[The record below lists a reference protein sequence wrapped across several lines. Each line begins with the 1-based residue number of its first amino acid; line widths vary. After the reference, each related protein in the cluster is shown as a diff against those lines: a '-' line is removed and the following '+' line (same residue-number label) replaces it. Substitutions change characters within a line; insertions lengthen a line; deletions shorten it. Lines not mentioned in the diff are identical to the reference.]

1 MGRRKIEMAMV
12 KDGSSRQVT
21 FSKRRNGVFK
31 KANEL
36 ATLCG
41 AEVAVVAFSPGG
53 KPFSFG
59 QPSVGAVS
67 DRFLHRDQ
75 RKPNHGKTVVGSSKD
90 GAKVS
95 ILTQQL
101 NELLKQL
108 YDEKKRGE
116 MLEKAKEK
124 SGYKAPIINEMG
136 LQELGE
142 LKGSLERLREDIKA
156 RVNEMEA
163 SSSLLLLAKKPVH
176 ESERPVAKKVAKSYI

>member
-1 MGRRKIEMAMV
+1 MGRRKIEMTMV

-59 QPSVGAVS
+59 QPSVGVVS
-67 DRFLHRDQ
+67 DRFLHRDK
-75 RKPNHGKTVVGSSKD
+75 RKPNHGKNVVGSSKD

-95 ILTQQL
+95 DLTQQL

-108 YDEKKRGE
+108 HAEKKRGE
-116 MLEKAKEK
+116 MLEKEKEK
-124 SGYKAPIINEMG
+124 SGFKAPIINKLG
-136 LQELGE
+136 LQELIE

-156 RVNEMEA
+156 RVSEMEA
-163 SSSLLLLAKKPVH
+163 SSSLLLLAKKPVY
-176 ESERPVAKKVAKSYI
+176 ESGRPVAKKVPNSYS